1 MPNFP
6 QSRGSGAGCGGAGGA
21 VCEKWGLQTGDA
33 EQLAEG
39 RTGSL
44 SLSLREF
51 DFRLLRAMEDNAG
64 RASECPGQ
72 ICTLKDHTGC
82 KWTIREKKAD
92 RKIS

>member
-1 MPNFP
+1 M
-6 QSRGSGAGCGGAGGA
+6 GA
-21 VCEKWGLQTGDA
+21 VCEKWELQTGDA

-39 RTGSL
+39 GTGSL
-44 SLSLREF
+44 TLSLIEF
-51 DFRLLRAMEDNAG
+51 DFLPLRAMEDNAG

-82 KWTIREKKAD
+82 KWIIRERKAD